1 MALEPYREQ
10 LAVRKTVTLSWL
22 MVLTVFGQK
31 VALDG
36 VYGRDARPEDHEF
49 AKGLFKATQGLL
61 DDGKITTHPVKVMRG
76 GWEGVMKGVEIIRGQ
91 ELSGQK
97 LVYQVV

>member
-49 AKGLFKATQGLL
+49 AKWLFKATQGLL
-61 DDGKITTHPVKVMRG
+61 DDGRITTHPVEVMKS

-91 ELSGQK
+91 GLSGQK
-97 LVYQVV
+97 LVYQVA

>member
-22 MVLTVFGQK
+22 MVLTVFGHK

-49 AKGLFKATQGLL
+49 AKGLFKATQRLL
-61 DDGKITTHPVKVMRG
+61 DDGKIITHPVNVMRG
-76 GWEGVMKGVEIIRGQ
+76 GWEGVVKGVEIIRGQ
-91 ELSGQK
+91 GLLGQK